1 MGTHDSELH
10 KVCRIEKD
18 ISIFLIWVY
27 PLNFRT
33 THIRPVHYRLAGS
46 KCSLIEISDNA
57 SEETIVTCRDAV
69 MVIERDAGDGI
80 DENPVFGSIIHLIG
94 QSWVESV
101 DSFYDE
107 DRSGFKFQ
115 LLSIEFPEPR
125 NKIIFRYI
133 HCFSS

>member
-1 MGTHDSELH
+1 M
-10 KVCRIEKD
+10 
-18 ISIFLIWVY
+18 
-27 PLNFRT
+27 
-33 THIRPVHYRLAGS
+33 HYRLAGS

-133 HCFSS
+133 HCFSSKKFKNITLQITMIDSLEIVEIKFSVR